1 MEIAQAIFNSLFHL
15 WMDRRLPLSMKL
27 RLYVAC
33 ICSTLTHACEAW
45 TLTDK
50 VIRRINGFNSRC
62 LHNITGESYRDTATK
77 PVVNLLI
84 LIRRR
89 RMRYLGHLL
98 RMPPER
104 LVKRSLLAY
113 IDGGR
118 NIPEGSLI
126 MDCAHEP
133 LNELI
138 DSAMNRKEW
147 NKRVMNLA

>member
-1 MEIAQAIFNSLFHL
+1 MVDLL
-15 WMDRRLPLSMKL
+15 
-27 RLYVAC
+27 
-33 ICSTLTHACEAW
+33 
-45 TLTDK
+45 
-50 VIRRINGFNSRC
+50 
-62 LHNITGESYRDTATK
+62 
-77 PVVNLLI
+77 LLI
-84 LIRRR
+84 CHR
-89 RMRYLGHLL
+89 RMRNLGHLL

-104 LVKRSLLAY
+104 LVKRTLLTY

-126 MDCAHEP
+126 MDSAHEP